1 MRRGWKDDEIA
12 KVAGE
17 NLLRV
22 MSAAETVRAKLQHTE
37 SASLVTIAEL
47 DGSTQKDK

>member
-22 MSAAETVRAKLQHTE
+22 MSAAEAVSAKLQRTE

-47 DGSTQKDK
+47 DGTTRKDK